1 MNAPIYYLKQPFL
14 NVCFAVFS
22 EEEASQVIDFYG
34 NDNVFVLY
42 GEEVENEHIINWRQ
56 THEITR

>member
-1 MNAPIYYLKQPFL
+1 MNVPLYYLKQPFL

-22 EEEASQVIDFYG
+22 EEEACQVTDFYG

-42 GEEVENEHIINWRQ
+42 GEEVENENVINWNKDVSK
-56 THEITR
+56 